1 MTTTK
6 DLYKEILNKDE
17 AMKARFVVIPIAEN
31 LKTAKNKKDL
41 NIASQKEL
49 YKYNKTK
56 GAINHAQH

>member
-31 LKTAKNKKDL
+31 LKTAKNKKGL
-41 NIASQKEL
+41 NSITQKDEL
-49 YKYNKTK
+49 NNKNK
-56 GAINHAQH
+56 ERKA